1 MLHTSR
7 NSEHWVHAGENVQYS
22 VSHMSSIIQCS
33 DTVTVV
39 DKGGQDNGNAVKLDL
54 RPIGIGIYPDRIML
68 TSAYDVRLHDVEI
81 HVKELEHTFTLAF
94 SCQMKDTLSQP
105 IPLCNSNADKA
116 ITVTAEVMILT

>member
-1 MLHTSR
+1 M
-7 NSEHWVHAGENVQYS
+7 HAGESVQYS
-22 VSHMSSIIQCS
+22 VSHVSSLVQCS
-33 DTVTVV
+33 DSVTVAE
-39 DKGGQDNGNAVKLDL
+39 KGGQDNENSVKLDL
-54 RPIGIGIYPDRIML
+54 KPIGIGIYPDRIML